1 MTVKL
6 PQSPAR
12 VLMTLGGL
20 QVTGTKPALSLTQ
33 DLSSILFGSREGAP
47 TEGQATSKVIPTL
60 SRAGAGIAQFI
71 LILFVFIH
79 MLGLEIEL

>member
-1 MTVKL
+1 VTVKL

-60 SRAGAGIAQFI
+60 SRAGAGIA
-71 LILFVFIH
+71 LWNV
-79 MLGLEIEL
+79 

>member
-12 VLMTLGGL
+12 VLMTLGGR
-20 QVTGTKPALSLTQ
+20 QVTGTTPALSLTQ

-47 TEGQATSKVIPTL
+47 TEGQATSKATL
-60 SRAGAGIAQFI
+60 SRAGAGIA
-71 LILFVFIH
+71 LWNV
-79 MLGLEIEL
+79 